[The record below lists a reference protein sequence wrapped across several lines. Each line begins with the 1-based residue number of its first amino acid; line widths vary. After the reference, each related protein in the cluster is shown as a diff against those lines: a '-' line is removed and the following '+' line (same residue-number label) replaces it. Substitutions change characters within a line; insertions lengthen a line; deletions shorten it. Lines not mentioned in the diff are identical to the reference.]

1 MRVFRVTG
9 ALMLTLCSIAGGQS
23 PAPSTPTAAGDAN
36 EKVVTTIK
44 ANAKLVTLDVVVK
57 DSKGRPVHG
66 LKASDFAV
74 TENGTPQAVTHF
86 EEFTASTLVDA
97 TRFHEMPKLPAN
109 IFTNY
114 TPVPANGV
122 VNVVLLDALNT
133 PMTDQVFV
141 RQQLLDFLKTL
152 EPGARVAIF
161 GLNQRLAMLQGF
173 TNDPEI
179 LKAALTRT
187 RAKGSALLD
196 DQVGGNGIQDSIA
209 DQLEQI
215 QGIPPDVVA
224 NLREFEEINRV
235 QQQNIRSKTTLDAM
249 NQLARYLAML
259 PGRKNLIWFSGS
271 FPINVLPDNTG
282 STPDPFRAMADVEDE
297 FRQTVKMLS
306 AAQVAV
312 YPVDAR
318 GLFGSPMFDAAT
330 NANPS
335 GARMQQSNQKFFVQ
349 TAQEHGTMLEM
360 AAATGGRAFVNTN
373 GLAAAA
379 RSAIEEGS
387 NFYSM
392 AYVPSNSAEDGK
404 FRKIRVRVARSGLT
418 LAYRQGYYADLPSKP
433 QNAGAG
439 ARMDAAAGA
448 GVAPNPHDAL
458 TLAMMRGAPVP
469 TEILLEVG
477 VVPATPPGKTEES
490 VAKGNRPTGKQS
502 GPFRRYAVN
511 IAPGLSTLNFVRAAD
526 GNLHGAFDLL
536 ILVYTPNGE
545 LVNSQQTRLA
555 IAAPL
560 EQLRKAAAEGMIWRQ
575 EISTP
580 AKGEYFLRI
589 GVRDEHTGHFGA
601 VEVVTSSLHNV
612 TPPAAAPPDP
622 KPN

>member
-1 MRVFRVTG
+1 MRVLRVTG
-9 ALMLTLCSIAGGQS
+9 VLMLGLCSMASGQS
-23 PAPSTPTAAGDAN
+23 PATSAPAAAGDASD
-36 EKVVTTIK
+36 KAVTTIK

-74 TENGTPQAVTHF
+74 TENGAPQAVTHF
-86 EEFTASTLVDA
+86 EEFAASTLVDA

-141 RQQLLDFLKTL
+141 RQQLLDFVKTL

-161 GLNQRLAMLQGF
+161 GLNQRLTMLQGF
-173 TNDPEI
+173 TSDPEI
-179 LKAALTRT
+179 LKEALTRT
-187 RAKGSALLD
+187 KAKGSALLD
-196 DQVGGNGIQDSIA
+196 DQVGGSGIQDSIA

-215 QGIPPDVVA
+215 QGISPDVVA
-224 NLREFEEINRV
+224 NLREFEEIV
-235 QQQNIRSKTTLDAM
+235 QVDQQNVRSKTTLDAM

-271 FPINVLPDNTG
+271 FPINVLPDSTG

-297 FRQTVKMLS
+297 FRQTVRMLS

-318 GLFGSPMFDAAT
+318 GLFGSPMFNAST

-360 AAATGGRAFVNTN
+360 ASATGGRAFVNTN

-404 FRKIRVRVARSGLT
+404 LRKIRVRVAQSGLT
-418 LAYRQGYYADLPSKP
+418 LAYRQGYYADLPSKL
-433 QNAGAG
+433 QSIG

-448 GVAPNPHDAL
+448 GVSPNPHDAL
-458 TLAMMRGAPVP
+458 NLAMMRGAPVP

-490 VAKGNRPTGKQS
+490 VATGNRVIGKQG

-526 GNLHGAFDLL
+526 GNLQGAFDLL

-545 LVNSQQTRLA
+545 LVNSQQTRLQ

-589 GVRDEHTGHFGA
+589 GVRDEHSGHFGA
-601 VEVVTSSLHNV
+601 VEVVTSSLHSV
-612 TPPAAAPPDP
+612 SPPVAASTEA